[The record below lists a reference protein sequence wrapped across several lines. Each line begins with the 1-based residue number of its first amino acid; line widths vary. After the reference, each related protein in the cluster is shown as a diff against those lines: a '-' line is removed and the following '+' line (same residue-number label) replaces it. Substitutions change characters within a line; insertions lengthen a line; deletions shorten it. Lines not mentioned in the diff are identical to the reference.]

1 MPRVTGLTPIVSVS
15 DVDRS
20 VAFYES
26 LGFETLNKIQWE
38 GQTSWAALRRD
49 GANLMLGLG
58 HTHDEEG
65 NTLPMDHSH
74 GHREC
79 ILYLRVEDVAG
90 MRDDLLAR
98 GHAPSELEVQFYGM
112 KETHVEDP
120 DGYLIIFG
128 ENTDEPPSQN
138 A

>member
-1 MPRVTGLTPIVSVS
+1 MPRLCRLTPIVGVS

-26 LGFETLNKIQWE
+26 LGFATHNTIQWE
-38 GQTSWAALRRD
+38 GRTGWAWLER
-49 GANLMLGLG
+49 NEVPLMLNLG
-58 HTHDEEG
+58 HTHDDEG
-65 NTLPMDHSH
+65 NTLPIDHAH

-79 ILYLRVEDVAG
+79 VLYFGVEDVAG
-90 MRDDLLAR
+90 LRDELIGR
-98 GHAPSELEVQFYGM
+98 GHAPSELEVTSYQM
-112 KETHVEDP
+112 KETSVNDP

-128 ENTDEPPSQN
+128 ENTDEAPTQT